1 MQDPPKGHIIVLHI
15 SQGFLPLRGVIYATE
30 PIVGVFHTVNGLYA
44 NVGTP
49 HWASLLFWV
58 E

>member
-1 MQDPPKGHIIVLHI
+1 MTLPKCHIIVLQL
-15 SQGFLPLRGVIYATE
+15 SPGFLLLRGVIYATD
-30 PIVGVFHTVNGLYA
+30 PIVAVFHTVNGLYA

-49 HWASLLFWV
+49 HSGSLLFWV